1 MNNILIGIV
10 IFFFVSIWILVVKYL
25 FIPLSQPKLTL
36 KESIDFLKKK
46 NCANITHRSLNKSEL
61 RDNHFNRKKGISFR
75 KALSSKS
82 EFKII
87 GYSESENLYKLYWIE
102 ITFWWYSFGKG
113 VFEYLIGDKIE
124 QRRELKFRRNRLDN
138 IGKFK

>member
-46 NCANITHRSLNKSEL
+46 NCANITHTSLNKSEL

-113 VFEYLIGDKIE
+113 VFEYLTGDKIE